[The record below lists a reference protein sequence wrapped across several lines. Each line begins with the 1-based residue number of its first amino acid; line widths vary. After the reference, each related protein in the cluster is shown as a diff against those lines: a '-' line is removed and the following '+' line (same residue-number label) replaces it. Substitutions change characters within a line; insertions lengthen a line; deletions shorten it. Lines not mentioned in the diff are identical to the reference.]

1 MAFTF
6 IFLVASVFQIYE
18 FYLMMRCFF
27 DECRVSQKEEF
38 LTYVGLFVVMTVP
51 YLAFGTPMITLVC
64 SYSGAILVAVIAYK
78 GNWKKKILSGTFTFA
93 IMAMSECIVAL
104 FFGYTNMDVFES
116 TEYYS
121 ILGTVCLPIVQYLI
135 VQIMRNF
142 KNIKKGE
149 QVPISYWII
158 SITLPVFS
166 ICLYT
171 MFYRQAYSEV
181 VILVC
186 CAGMLFIIN
195 IFVFYL
201 YDHQIEN
208 FRMRQEKETLEIQNK
223 YQESQLELM
232 HGMVEQSSA
241 QRHDF
246 LKHISMVGYMVEQGD
261 RKELSKYLKE
271 IESNIERQQR
281 YVDSGNFVIDSIL
294 NYKLQE
300 MVTEDIAVTAKVTVP
315 AELELSVYDMNIILT
330 NLLDNSREAVKAL
343 PEEDRKVDIKI
354 DYVTE
359 CLNIRVMNAYD
370 TIKQNDQGEY
380 ITTKQDKEQHGYG
393 LKNVQNVVEKYDGV
407 TKIDTKGH
415 VFDVNTSLF
424 L

>member
-51 YLAFGTPMITLVC
+51 YLAFGTPMITLAF
-64 SYSGAILVAVIAYK
+64 SYTGTVLTAFIYK
-78 GNWKKKILSGTFTFA
+78 GGWKKKILAGTFTYA

-104 FFGYTNMDVFES
+104 LFGYINLDVFES

-121 ILGTVCLPIVQYLI
+121 IVGTVCLPIVQYLI
-135 VQIMRNF
+135 VLIMRNF
-142 KNIKKGE
+142 KNIRKGE

-171 MFYRQAYSEV
+171 LFYRQAYSDV
-181 VILVC
+181 VILIC
-186 CAGMLFIIN
+186 CASMLFIIN
-195 IFVFYL
+195 TFVFYL

-208 FRMRQEKETLEIQNK
+208 FRMRQEKETLELQSK

-261 RKELSKYLKE
+261 WAELAKYLKE

-407 TKIDTKGH
+407 TKIVTKGH
-415 VFDVNTSLF
+415 IFDVNTSLF

>member
-27 DECRVSQKEEF
+27 DERIVSQKEEL
-38 LTYVGLFVVMTVP
+38 LTYVGLFIVMTVP
-51 YLAFGTPMITLVC
+51 YLAFSTPMITLAF
-64 SYSGAILVAVIAYK
+64 SYTGTVLTAFIYK
-78 GNWKKKILSGTFTFA
+78 GGWKKKILAGTFTYA

-104 FFGYTNMDVFES
+104 LFGYINLDVFES

-121 ILGTVCLPIVQYLI
+121 IVGTVCLPIVQYLI
-135 VQIMRNF
+135 VLIMRNF
-142 KNIKKGE
+142 KNIRKGE

-171 MFYRQAYSEV
+171 LFYRQAYSDV
-181 VILVC
+181 VILIC
-186 CAGMLFIIN
+186 CASMLFIIN
-195 IFVFYL
+195 TFVFYL

-208 FRMRQEKETLEIQNK
+208 FRMRQEKETLELQSK

-246 LKHISMVGYMVEQGD
+246 LKHISMVSYMVEQGD
-261 RKELSKYLKE
+261 WAELAKYLKE

-393 LKNVQNVVEKYDGV
+393 LKNVQNVVKKYDGV